1 MLLLAA
7 AILLGQGGGRGDRDR
22 PDLRTGLDTLYAGAF
37 PVAAQYFAGLAAR
50 DTADAA
56 PVIFEAGAYI
66 WWAAAQDS
74 DAFAANRID
83 SLLGLAIA
91 RARNGGPAA
100 QFWLAT
106 ALGYRARERDLHG
119 SSWGAAKDA
128 RAMRDAYRR
137 ILAADSTCV
146 DCYLG
151 LGLYRYGLARA
162 STIARIVAKL
172 IGLGSGNAEEGIR
185 FMRRVAHDG
194 DMAKVE
200 GTWVLAS
207 ALVREAAR
215 DPAGAAAL
223 VHEARSYVER
233 LAQRYPDNPVF
244 QRFLHQHPERAP

>member
-1 MLLLAA
+1 
-7 AILLGQGGGRGDRDR
+7 
-22 PDLRTGLDTLYAGAF
+22 
-37 PVAAQYFAGLAAR
+37 
-50 DTADAA
+50 
-56 PVIFEAGAYI
+56 VIFDAGAYI
-66 WWAAAQDS
+66 WWAAAKDS
-74 DAFAANRID
+74 DAFAAARID

-91 RARNGGPAA
+91 RARSAGPAA

-106 ALGYRARERDLHG
+106 ALGYRARERDLRG

-151 LGLYRYGLARA
+151 LGVYRYGLARA
-162 STIARIVAKL
+162 GALARIVAKV

-185 FMRRVAHDG
+185 YMRRVAHDG
-194 DMAKVE
+194 DLAKVE

-215 DPAGAAAL
+215 DPAGAGAL
-223 VHEARSYVER
+223 VHEARSYVDR
-233 LAQRYPDNPVF
+233 LAHRYPDNAVF
-244 QRFLHQHPERAP
+244 QRFLLHYPERAP

>member
-7 AILLGQGGGRGDRDR
+7 AILLVQGGSGGRDR
-22 PDLRTGLDTLYAGAF
+22 PELRAGLDTLYAGAF
-37 PVAAQYFAGLAAR
+37 PVAAEYFAGLAAR
-50 DTADAA
+50 DTVDPA

-66 WWAAAQDS
+66 WWAAAKDS
-74 DAFAANRID
+74 DAFEANRID

-91 RARNGGPAA
+91 RARAAGPDA

-106 ALGYRARERDLHG
+106 ALGYRARERDLRG

-128 RAMRDAYRR
+128 RAMREAYRR

-162 STIARIVAKL
+162 STLARIVAKL

-185 FMRRVAHDG
+185 YMRRVAHDG
-194 DMAKVE
+194 DLAKVE

-207 ALVREAAR
+207 ALVREAGR
-215 DPAGAAAL
+215 DPAGAGAL

-233 LAQRYPDNPVF
+233 LAHRYPDNPVF
-244 QRFLHQHPERAP
+244 QRFLHQYPERAP